1 MFDFT
6 NHIVLN
12 DVIYTTPENMAN
24 GVNAT
29 DLATGNAS
37 VKQPNFIVGKRNGKG
52 PDFRI
57 AGVPFKLSDIESV
70 QYATAKDEKLA
81 TATLDFASID
91 THMNK
96 VNNTAVDTTFKI
108 DIYVALSMHSQ
119 DPFYANPWNQKGKH
133 ISPIEFEV
141 KTSDIA
147 TADKKEELTKRV
159 YDSIKKYMQLIN
171 MGEKV
176 LNVSISKPEGN
187 NTKNTLLVFTAVNGF
202 QIFKEAILQR
212 YEDEVKRNPTCCGFQ
227 GDFVKVADL
236 TVTKGQEAFLD
247 YDWMIH
253 NLRLPTLQNLNY
265 WTLNK
270 EMPAAGAKYNQY
282 IIKMVTVRDGI
293 AGGILGQRATSV
305 TTHVFY
311 VNKAVD
317 ELVGTGFNSKL
328 TAVLSGGNITIA
340 TDADDELKDAS
351 KQDSQLQN
359 TKVETK
365 KYKPVINPS
374 NNDNN

>member
-12 DVIYTTPENMAN
+12 EVSIATADEVKAGTKANVITNKN
-24 GVNAT
+24 
-29 DLATGNAS
+29 
-37 VKQPNFIVGKRNGKG
+37 GKRG
-52 PDFRI
+52 PEIRI
-57 AGVPFKLSDIESV
+57 AGVPFNTANVESI
-70 QYATAKDEKLA
+70 QYAKAKDEVLA
-81 TATLDFASID
+81 TATLDLTTLPSL
-91 THMNK
+91 MNT
-96 VNNTAVDTTFKI
+96 VNGTIVDTTFKI
-108 DIYVALSMHSQ
+108 DMYVALSMHSQ

-133 ISPIEFEV
+133 VSPIEFVV
-141 KTSDIA
+141 KASDITTNNNTSAFTSVGTKA
-147 TADKKEELTKRV
+147 TEIFNL
-159 YDSIKKYMQLIN
+159 IKKYMQLLN

-176 LNVSISKPEGN
+176 LDVEIKDTSK
-187 NTKNTLLVFTAVNGF
+187 LVFTAINGF

-311 VNKAVD
+311 VNAAAD
-317 ELVGTGFNSKL
+317 EAQNGFNA
-328 TAVLSGGNITIA
+328 TMQNIFGAANIL
-340 TDADDELKDAS
+340 TDADTELANPATK
-351 KQDSQLQN
+351 DSQLQKN
-359 TKVETK
+359 TKKEAE
-365 KYKPVINPS
+365 KYKPVAN
-374 NNDNN
+374 